1 MNTDQLQN
9 VRVFFEKTGRA
20 KYISHLDMYRCMQ
33 RSMKRSG
40 IPIWYTQGFNPHIYL
55 TFTLALS
62 LGYESLCESMDF
74 KLIEPMEF
82 ETIKNLMNH
91 NLPSGIC
98 IVKVGEPIQKPEA
111 IATADYEI
119 MVIFEQA
126 ISKLELNKLFD
137 AFMQQESIEVSKRA
151 KKSGKKI
158 EKIVD
163 IKPLFSIKAYSCEDS
178 KIIINSNCLAGI
190 QLGINPSLVIG
201 AFSTFAQ
208 LSTKQISVVRIG
220 IFDEQGMAFA

>member
-1 MNTDQLQN
+1 MNTNNLQN
-9 VRVFFEKTGRA
+9 IRVFFEKTGRA
-20 KYISHLDMYRCMQ
+20 KYTSHLDMYRCMQ

-74 KLIEPMEF
+74 KLTQPMAF
-82 ETIKNLMNH
+82 ETVKDLMNE

-98 IVKVGEPIQKPEA
+98 VVKVGEPIHKPEA
-111 IATADYEI
+111 IATADYQI
-119 MVIFEQA
+119 IVTFEQA
-126 ISKLELNKLFD
+126 ISKLELHSLFES
-137 AFMQQESIEVSKRA
+137 FMLQETIEVLKKA

-163 IKPLFSIKAYSCEDS
+163 IKPLFSIKSYASEAS
-178 KIIINSNCLAGI
+178 QITIHSNCLAGI
-190 QLGINPSLVIG
+190 QLGINPSLIIG
-201 AFSTFAQ
+201 AFCTFAQ
-208 LSTKQISVVRIG
+208 LSTKHISVIRTG
-220 IFDEQGMAFA
+220 IFDEQGLAFA